1 MEINIEINPSILVH
15 RTFNLKLEH
24 NRFRKFG
31 IYLEVKKKNI
41 DIFFRTIKKKKSNAF
56 VRRGFRWKIVD
67 NMYRCLN
74 RRSRSK
80 RTAQHAVITVIS
92 VFTEATYTMFCT
104 HKHTI
109 HVYRLRGGA
118 K

>member
-41 DIFFRTIKKKKSNAF
+41 DIFLELLKKKKKVTLLF
-56 VRRGFRWKIVD
+56 DGGFDGKSSTTCIVVSTVGPVQNVPP
-67 NMYRCLN
+67 NMR
-74 RRSRSK
+74 
-80 RTAQHAVITVIS
+80 
-92 VFTEATYTMFCT
+92 
-104 HKHTI
+104 
-109 HVYRLRGGA
+109 
-118 K
+118 